1 MRDRRGWLLLLL
13 LWVLASLATWAHHLL
28 LLLVLVLV
36 LRLHDHLVL
45 LLPLHH
51 HHLLLRLDLCW
62 RRYIMLHHQSR
73 EMVPRPLLPCSWHRW
88 GGTRNLL
95 RLPVPWRWHMIGPL
109 ASARM
114 LLWWGRHEAFPYHQV
129 HQMVRLWLTATTIPL
144 LLLLLLLL
152 PVPTRRRL
160 RLLHLL
166 LLYHHRYQW
175 ISPPPS
181 NLRWRRLRLRLL
193 DPLSNW
199 WCCTERHRC
208 R

>member
-13 LWVLASLATWAHHLL
+13 LLLRVLASLATWAHHLL
-28 LLLVLVLV
+28 LLVLVVV

-95 RLPVPWRWHMIGPL
+95 RLPVPWRWHIGPL
-109 ASARM
+109 ASARMM

-129 HQMVRLWLTATTIPL
+129 HQMVRLWLSATAIP
-144 LLLLLLLL
+144 LLLLLLL